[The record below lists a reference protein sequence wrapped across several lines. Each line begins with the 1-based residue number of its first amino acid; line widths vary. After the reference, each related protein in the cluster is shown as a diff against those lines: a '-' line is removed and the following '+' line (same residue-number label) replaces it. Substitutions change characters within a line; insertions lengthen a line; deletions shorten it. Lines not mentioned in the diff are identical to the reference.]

1 MEEKKMEEKIILS
14 VKCELN
20 GTMKRGYDLTLT
32 DIDFAE
38 DAVMTPNNVFGNSH
52 MTQRYGFDSFTEII
66 YDPNMLHSM
75 KIDKKVNEKLKKMY
89 DDSHEDN
96 CDLSWEKAHTLDR
109 IVDYID
115 INGKTITSKDTCYRP
130 KDDKTFYLIV
140 LSSEATMPMVT
151 AYQGGKRP
159 TYVYGIRDSLSE
171 AVKLINQIYY
181 DQIVNNVMPKPDTRS
196 HSEIY
201 NSFDKRSPRNILT
214 MDLISQ
220 ACDDPYNKAININQ
234 LIALIELKAKVIG
247 TDGGIGI
254 PNYSAVTN
262 QLRDIDDSL
271 SIIAVT
277 EPLVKNSK
285 RYRGRFMFTP
295 THNGTFSI
303 PTEIFEAFVSPW
315 DKDRYKI
322 AHPIINPDSLGPANL
337 GYAYPSPVLSGETDF
352 KSWDPC
358 NNVSEK
364 LIDTTSVPMA
374 SSNTVITTPVPP
386 ENLPPLSDTCN
397 DYNEQIDEE
406 DVAD

>member
-1 MEEKKMEEKIILS
+1 MEEKIILT

-20 GTMKRGYDLTLT
+20 SSMKRGYDLTLT

-38 DAVMTPNNVFGNSH
+38 DVVMSPNDVFCDSY
-52 MTQRYGFDSFTEII
+52 MQQRYVFESFTDII

-89 DDSHEDN
+89 DSSHEDN

-109 IVDYID
+109 IVDYVD
-115 INGKTITSKDTCYRP
+115 ANGKTITSKDTCYRP
-130 KDDKTFYLIV
+130 NDDKTFYLIV
-140 LSSEATMPMVT
+140 LSSEATTPMVT
-151 AYQGGKRP
+151 ARQGGKRP

-181 DQIVNNVMPKPDTRS
+181 DQIVNNVMPKPDTHS

-234 LIALIELKAKVIG
+234 LIALIELKAKVFG
-247 TDGGIGI
+247 NDGGIGI
-254 PNYSAVTN
+254 PNYAAVTN

-277 EPLVKNSK
+277 EPMVKNSK

-295 THNGTFSI
+295 THNGTFVI
-303 PTEIFEAFVSPW
+303 PTEICEAFVSPW

-322 AHPIINPDSLGPANL
+322 AHPFINPEGLGPTNL
-337 GYAYPSPVLSGETDF
+337 GYTYPSPVSNF
-352 KSWDPC
+352 KAWDPC
-358 NNVSEK
+358 NNISEKVNVINNTVVSENPSSDDI
-364 LIDTTSVPMA
+364 ID
-374 SSNTVITTPVPP
+374 N
-386 ENLPPLSDTCN
+386 N
-397 DYNEQIDEE
+397 DYNEQIDDE